1 MDTFPL
7 KSLDGFFTLPPGVPL
22 MAPVAYWLPQP
33 RWSSYLLVAAPSEEL
48 WRRVERRLART
59 PANQRYDMDVINAE
73 FANDIQ
79 SLPLKLTLLN
89 SEWEDR
95 SRPFA
100 FGDPA
105 EAFRN
110 VSVIHLTALGNPWSY
125 TPRRVRRLRPNAHPE
140 FYRIWDL
147 WWQTR
152 AEVLQ
157 EGKILLRA
165 ADHLSR
171 TARSISHARAL
182 WSTPAGLRY
191 KLRETVLAL
200 KGPRPLR

>member
-1 MDTFPL
+1 
-7 KSLDGFFTLPPGVPL
+7 